1 MSAEDLLLKLLSRFE
16 EEGVEYVLV
25 GGQAVR
31 LNGFL
36 RATEDVDVLL
46 RPTREN
52 GQKVKK
58 ALDFLPSSR
67 ELEPDW
73 FEPKPGEPEN
83 IRIADDLIVDLLF
96 AANGETFESV
106 QPFVREIIVEGV
118 PVRVLNIDGL
128 LRTKTDYR
136 EKDIL
141 DRQVLT
147 RIKQRLE
154 DEPGAPSE

>member
-1 MSAEDLLLKLLSRFE
+1 MSAEDLLLKLLSRFK

-46 RPTREN
+46 KASREN
-52 GQKVKK
+52 GQRVKM
-58 ALDFLPSSR
+58 AMGFLPSAR
-67 ELEPDW
+67 ELDPAW
-73 FEPKPGEPEN
+73 FEPTGGEPEN
-83 IRIADDLIVDLLF
+83 IRVADDLIVDLLF

-141 DRQVLT
+141 DKQVLT
-147 RIKQRLE
+147 RIKQRLD